1 MTLSEWF
8 GEWYRARRF
17 AAEKAEGRVE
27 GWAAGRAEARA
38 EAIKVLRA
46 RGFYAA
52 AAALEALDQE
62 QDATRKPPG
71 ER

>member
-1 MTLSEWF
+1 MTFS
-8 GEWYRARRF
+8 EWYRARRF
-17 AAEKAEGRVE
+17 AAGRAEGRAAGKAEGR
-27 GWAAGRAEARA
+27 AAGRAEARA
-38 EAIKVLRA
+38 EAIKILRE

-62 QDATRKPPG
+62 QGATRKPPG

>member
-1 MTLSEWF
+1 MTFSEWF

-17 AAEKAEGRVE
+17 AAGRAE
-27 GWAAGRAEARA
+27 GRAEARA
-38 EAIKVLRA
+38 EAIKTLRE

>member
-1 MTLSEWF
+1 MTFSEWF

-17 AAEKAEGRVE
+17 AAGRAAGKAEGR
-27 GWAAGRAEARA
+27 AAGRAEARA
-38 EAIKVLRA
+38 AAIKALRE

-52 AAALEALDQE
+52 AAALEALDQG
-62 QDATRKPPG
+62 QDATRKPLG